1 MRKKLLLLP
10 LCLLTLS
17 VIGCQSNN
25 SGEPAQSQSS
35 QQEPS
40 SSKEVITFDAYTL
53 AQLHEVRAAK
63 GLQSLDKKN
72 VSIKG
77 KVTFNKRLA
86 DDEATLYI
94 QNGKYAVEVN
104 YSKDFQVNVGD
115 VVEIKGQLI
124 FTEQGEVDTVFL
136 SAYTSVNPDYDI
148 HVINEAIET
157 ETVTIKKEAD
167 LIEYDS
173 SLASIKFK
181 VTGNRNNAAFVGT
194 LEEGNEE
201 FIVAAKPN
209 VAEKTA
215 ADAYKVDDSVLYEG
229 VFTYSGDSSARV
241 LRYLDKAGLSTLK

>member
-1 MRKKLLLLP
+1 MRKKVFLLP

-17 VIGCQSNN
+17 LMGCQNN
-25 SGEPAQSQSS
+25 SSEPKQSSS

-40 SSKEVITFDAYTL
+40 SSAQKITFDAYTL
-53 AQLHEVRAAK
+53 AQLHEARAAK

-72 VSIKG
+72 VTIKG

-86 DDEATLYI
+86 EDDATLYI

-104 YSKDFQVNVGD
+104 YSKDYQVNVGD
-115 VVEIKGQLI
+115 VVEIKGQLA
-124 FTEQGEVDTVFL
+124 FSKQGDVDTIFL
-136 SAYTSVNPDYDI
+136 SAYTSANPDYDI
-148 HVINEAIET
+148 HVINEAITT
-157 ETVTIKKEAD
+157 EAVTIKKEAD

-181 VTGNRNNAAFVGT
+181 VTGAKNNAAFVGT

-201 FIVAAKPN
+201 IIVAAKLN

-215 ADAYKVDDSVLYEG
+215 ADAYKVNDNVLYEG

-241 LRYLDKAGLSTLK
+241 LRYLDKAGLSTVK